1 MAFIIDGIWNFLNK
15 PGPLKPPPIGFE
27 VTTDGN
33 NYVAI
38 CPPDFGVDPGDI
50 STSLPDQNRRCHKPL
65 LARAPG
71 VQANDTTCPPG
82 TFSDGRK
89 CYQTCENGYEEIIE
103 ADPSGQ
109 GVIVVCKGAC
119 HQEWHPLSW
128 SEYKPANGQATIPED
143 INFCVRR
150 AVPSGFRSP
159 TALQPSLGTPFD
171 GQTEQCLGIKD
182 LGGKCEGTVLKAT
195 GTYAPRKS
203 HDLGKAFLPA
213 KCQDGNDVL
222 RDGSCVKP
230 CTPGTK
236 VNPDNP
242 AYCFNPQMSC
252 KDHPDLFV
260 DSDKDDLAY
269 CKARV
274 LPGKRSPSIIV
285 FAGMAITGIIVGY
298 FVVKL
303 ITTKRK

>member
-1 MAFIIDGIWNFLNK
+1 MSFIIDGIFNVLSR

-27 VTTDGN
+27 ITTDGN

-38 CPPDFGVDPGDI
+38 CPAEYGVDPGDTT
-50 STSLPDQNRRCHKPL
+50 TSLADQNRRCYKPL
-65 LARAPG
+65 YARARG

-82 TFSDGRK
+82 TFSDGSK
-89 CYQTCENGYEEIIE
+89 CYQTCENGYEEVIE

-109 GVIVVCKGAC
+109 GVIVVCKGQC

-128 SEYKPANGQATIPED
+128 VDYKPSNGQAEIPED
-143 INFCVRR
+143 INTCIRR
-150 AVPSGFRSP
+150 SVPSGFKSFSS
-159 TALQPSLGTPFD
+159 LQPSLGTPFD
-171 GQTEQCLGIKD
+171 GKENQCLGIKN
-182 LGGKCEGTVLKAT
+182 LKGECEGQVLNVD

-203 HDLGKAFLPA
+203 HDLSRAFLPA

-230 CTPGTK
+230 CQPGTK

-242 AYCFNPQMSC
+242 AYCFNPNMSC
-252 KDHPDLFV
+252 KLHPDLFK
-260 DSDKDDLAY
+260 DPNNDDLAY
-269 CKARV
+269 CKAKV
-274 LPGKRSPSIIV
+274 LPGKRSPSILA
-285 FAGMAITGIIVGY
+285 FLGMAITGIIAGY

-303 ITTKRK
+303 ITTRRK